1 MEQSGKNYISLKEA
15 EKITGYSANY
25 LGLRARQGKLR
36 AIKIGRDWFTTQEWL
51 KEYVKRVEEYKAK
64 RKNQTQKSKP
74 EKETLS
80 QPSVAQQSP
89 VQLFLPRPTALLL
102 SLVAL
107 LSVLAITLV
116 MANPSPFLSSLKF
129 TFTPFSHS
137 LSSLKDELQPSSFS
151 FLLSSLKSSFDPS
164 SSFSTFLED
173 TKYLTQKETNY
184 LSLSNFSSLLSP
196 SKPIK
201 KGEIKDYFSFIGQ
214 FLKSKANTLLSL
226 IWPEKFLKEEQLK
239 PSSLFSFVFNV

>member
-1 MEQSGKNYISLKEA
+1 MAQNSEKKFISLKEA
-15 EKITGYSANY
+15 SELCSYSEPH
-25 LGLRARQGKLR
+25 LRLRAREGKLK
-36 AIKIGRDWFTTQEWL
+36 AVKIGRNWATTKEWL
-51 KEYVKRVEEYKAK
+51 DEFLRKTLQDK
-64 RKNQTQKSKP
+64 RKQQIQKEKEPTQTQKSTGLKHISTP
-74 EKETLS
+74 PLLTTKTS
-80 QPSVAQQSP
+80 I
-89 VQLFLPRPTALLL
+89 LL
-102 SLVAL
+102 SAPTL
-107 LSVLAITLV
+107 LPLIFFIAFLFAYTF
-116 MANPSPFLSSLKF
+116 ANPQPFLSFLQS

-164 SSFSTFLED
+164 FAFSTFLED

-196 SKPIK
+196 SQPIK

-239 PSSLFSFVFNV
+239 P

>member
-1 MEQSGKNYISLKEA
+1 MEEKEKSRYISLKEA

-80 QPSVAQQSP
+80 QPPVAQQPP

-164 SSFSTFLED
+164 SSFSC
-173 TKYLTQKETNY
+173 
-184 LSLSNFSSLLSP
+184 LLYTSP
-196 SKPIK
+196 SPR
-201 KGEIKDYFSFIGQ
+201 DRQ
-214 FLKSKANTLLSL
+214 KSRM
-226 IWPEKFLKEEQLK
+226 
-239 PSSLFSFVFNV
+239 PSSA